1 MEKKFERIFLVLDI
15 MVFEPVAG
23 AYLYYEENSCYRQ
36 STSYQTVLRCQVWL
50 REMFSNLILSWINR
64 QLG

>member
-36 STSYQTVLRCQVWL
+36 STSYQTVLRCQV
-50 REMFSNLILSWINR
+50 
-64 QLG
+64 